1 MTKNRKR
8 NIADLPEIITN
19 QTPTIQNGEINVVYF
34 STTCNLKISTA
45 VVLTLAL
52 SGGAYLMHRKIYSE
66 YHFVPV
72 IFLFFQMLLAKRVF
86 KYDFALHKHA

>member
-8 NIADLPEIITN
+8 NIVGLPEIITN
-19 QTPTIQNGEINVVYF
+19 QIPTIQNREINVVHF

-45 VVLTLAL
+45 VLLTLAL

-72 IFLFFQMLLAKRVF
+72 IFLFFQMLLAETSF
-86 KYDFALHKHA
+86 